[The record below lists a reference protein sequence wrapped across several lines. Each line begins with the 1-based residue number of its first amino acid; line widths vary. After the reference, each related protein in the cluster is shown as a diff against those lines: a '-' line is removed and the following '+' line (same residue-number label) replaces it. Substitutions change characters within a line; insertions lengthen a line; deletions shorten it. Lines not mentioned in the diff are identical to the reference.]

1 MAQLTAVGVA
11 DISYI
16 VPSYSSDKFPL
27 TAVAELPGIFET
39 ECQGSLAFYKISHN
53 GGILETK
60 EFGPN
65 GLRPL
70 ATIALPAYQL
80 QLGTTRDVKTA
91 KDIEGLK
98 VRTTG
103 GAMDL
108 MMRSIGGVPVRMAAP
123 EIYEL
128 LTRGT
133 LDGIIFSYQSSVSY
147 DFGKLLKSGTEG
159 LNFGTAIFT
168 YSIGEMKFKSLPPNV
183 QKALVDAGEQVTRE
197 GCKRFEDGEKAAT
210 EKIKSQGMKVIN
222 FSDADKKQFDTAF
235 KAVAEDWVK
244 DVNKRGKPGTEVFKA
259 FTDALAAGHWA
270 RGQRMRRR
278 QRAGGTARRRQD
290 HRPHQR
296 DDGSLRDHAARRLRR
311 RRHQGREPRRRRHAL
326 AAPMRHPTMGAMYLQ
341 GNRNKRSIVLD
352 LKKPG
357 GREALLRLAANAD
370 VFVHNVRPAAMAR
383 LKLGADDLL
392 AINPRLVYASLHG
405 FGETGPYAGRP
416 AYDDLI
422 QGLTALPAL
431 TGKITGEPRYSPAT
445 MADRIV
451 GLNAL
456 HAILA
461 ALFHRE
467 RSGEGQ
473 AIEIPMFETMAG
485 FVLGDHMSGR
495 SFEPP
500 IGPPGYSRLLSPDR
514 RPYQTSDG
522 YICALVYSDKQWNAF
537 FRLIGLANEAD
548 RDPRLNSISA
558 RTRNYDFV
566 YDWFSQMMKTQTTAE
581 WMTFFNE
588 ADIPHAPLHDLDS
601 LIDDPHLAAVGLL
614 QTIEHPTEGTLHL
627 AGPAATW
634 SKTPPSIRQSSA
646 GTWRAWWGDSCARRD
661 LARAR

>member
-1 MAQLTAVGVA
+1 M
-11 DISYI
+11 
-16 VPSYSSDKFPL
+16 
-27 TAVAELPGIFET
+27 
-39 ECQGSLAFYKISHN
+39 
-53 GGILETK
+53 TK
-60 EFGPN
+60 SNTSAPAG
-65 GLRPL
+65 PL
-70 ATIALPAYQL
+70 AGVRIIDLTSVMMGPYATMI
-80 QLGTTRDVKTA
+80 LGDYGADV
-91 KDIEGLK
+91 IK
-98 VRTTG
+98 VESPDG
-103 GAMDL
+103 DV
-108 MMRSIGGVPVRMAAP
+108 MR
-123 EIYEL
+123 
-128 LTRGT
+128 
-133 LDGIIFSYQSSVSY
+133 F
-147 DFGKLLKSGTEG
+147 
-159 LNFGTAIFT
+159 
-168 YSIGEMKFKSLPPNV
+168 
-183 QKALVDAGEQVTRE
+183 
-197 GCKRFEDGEKAAT
+197 
-210 EKIKSQGMKVIN
+210 
-222 FSDADKKQFDTAF
+222 
-235 KAVAEDWVK
+235 
-244 DVNKRGKPGTEVFKA
+244 
-259 FTDALAAGHWA
+259 
-270 RGQRMRRR
+270 
-278 QRAGGTARRRQD
+278 
-290 HRPHQR
+290 
-296 DDGSLRDHAARRLRR
+296 
-311 RRHQGREPRRRRHAL
+311 
-326 AAPMRHPTMGAMYLQ
+326 AAPMRHPKMGAMYLQ

-352 LKKPG
+352 LKKRG

-467 RSGEGQ
+467 RTGDGQ

-495 SFEPP
+495 SFDPP
-500 IGPPGYSRLLSPDR
+500 IGPAGYSRLLSPDR

-522 YICALVYSDKQWNAF
+522 YVCALVYSDKQWTAF

-548 RDPRLNSISA
+548 RDPRLNSIDA

-566 YDWFSQMMKTQTTAE
+566 YDWFSQMMKTRTTAE

-601 LIDDPHLAAVGLL
+601 LIDDPHLAAVGLF
-614 QTIEHPTEGTLHL
+614 QTMEHPTEGSLRI

-634 SKTPPSIRQSSA
+634 SKTPPSIRHHPPGLGEHGGEILREA
-646 GTWRAWWGDSCARRD
+646 GFSEDEIGALIAEGGMIEAAS
-661 LARAR
+661 

>member
-1 MAQLTAVGVA
+1 MSEACKTAPA
-11 DISYI
+11 
-16 VPSYSSDKFPL
+16 
-27 TAVAELPGIFET
+27 TAG
-39 ECQGSLAFYKISHN
+39 
-53 GGILETK
+53 
-60 EFGPN
+60 
-65 GLRPL
+65 PL
-70 ATIALPAYQL
+70 AGIRIIDLTSVMMGPYATML
-80 QLGTTRDVKTA
+80 LGDYGADV
-91 KDIEGLK
+91 IK
-98 VRTTG
+98 VESPDG
-103 GAMDL
+103 DV
-108 MMRSIGGVPVRMAAP
+108 MR
-123 EIYEL
+123 Y
-128 LTRGT
+128 
-133 LDGIIFSYQSSVSY
+133 
-147 DFGKLLKSGTEG
+147 
-159 LNFGTAIFT
+159 
-168 YSIGEMKFKSLPPNV
+168 
-183 QKALVDAGEQVTRE
+183 
-197 GCKRFEDGEKAAT
+197 
-210 EKIKSQGMKVIN
+210 
-222 FSDADKKQFDTAF
+222 
-235 KAVAEDWVK
+235 
-244 DVNKRGKPGTEVFKA
+244 
-259 FTDALAAGHWA
+259 
-270 RGQRMRRR
+270 
-278 QRAGGTARRRQD
+278 
-290 HRPHQR
+290 
-296 DDGSLRDHAARRLRR
+296 
-311 RRHQGREPRRRRHAL
+311 
-326 AAPMRHPTMGAMYLQ
+326 AAPMRHPMMGAMYLQ

-357 GREALLRLAANAD
+357 GREALLRLASTAD
-370 VFVHNVRPAAMAR
+370 VFVHNVRPAAMGR

-473 AIEIPMFETMAG
+473 AIEIPMFETMAQ

-522 YICALVYSDKQWNAF
+522 YVCALVYSDKQWNAL
-537 FRLIGLANEAD
+537 FRLIGLENEAD

-566 YDWFSQMMKTQTTAE
+566 YDWFSQMIKTRSTAA

-634 SKTPPSIRQSSA
+634 SKTPPAIRSHPPGLGEHGGEILREA
-646 GTWRAWWGDSCARRD
+646 GFSDGEIEALIAEGGLVEPHS
-661 LARAR
+661 